1 MFKRI
6 QNKLLNILFGCLGF
20 LIFLVGL
27 YIFLGRPA
35 IKYERKMRQE
45 LKIKQDK
52 IKESEM
58 LIRNFPDPQK
68 ALEEI
73 QKKSEELKGLGISR
87 KQLPRAVQLLGQTA
101 NRLNI
106 KKIISIRP
114 REDIKD
120 ENENLP
126 LGVTKTYIEVIVSCS
141 YRLIGE
147 FIKAIS
153 ESPLSFKIETL
164 ILEEKKEIEPSLVIS
179 EKTTKKSE
187 SPTKEI
193 LATMLLSTY
202 MIWEL

>member
-1 MFKRI
+1 M
-6 QNKLLNILFGCLGF
+6 LNIFLSCLGF
-20 LIFLVGL
+20 LIFLLGL

-35 IKYERKMRQE
+35 IQYERRLRQE
-45 LKIKQDK
+45 LKAKQDK

-73 QKKSEELKGLGISR
+73 QKKSEELKELGISR
-87 KQLPRAVQLLGQTA
+87 KQLPRAVQLLGQIA

-120 ENENLP
+120 ENESLP
-126 LGVTKTYIEVIVSCS
+126 LGVTKTYIEVIVSCP
-141 YRLIGE
+141 YRLVGE
-147 FIKAIS
+147 FIKSIA
-153 ESPLSFKIETL
+153 ESPLAFKIETL
-164 ILEEKKEIEPSLVIS
+164 ILEPTSIEPQSPGS
-179 EKTTKKSE
+179 EKIGKKSE
-187 SPTKEI
+187 SSAKEI